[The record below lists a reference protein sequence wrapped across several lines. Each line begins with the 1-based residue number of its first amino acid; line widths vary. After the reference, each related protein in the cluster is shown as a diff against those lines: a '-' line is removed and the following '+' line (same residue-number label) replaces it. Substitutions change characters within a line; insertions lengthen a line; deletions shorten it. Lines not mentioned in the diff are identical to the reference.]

1 MGKVLK
7 LQVEDVRVHIT
18 TRFHVEG
25 SALAGTVQS
34 HVKEF
39 DCRVTVASP
48 EPPEKIANL
57 IRLGENT
64 CFVLQSLLTPVKVN
78 SSTTL
83 NGRPLQVA
91 ACTSFSA

>member
-7 LQVEDVRVHIT
+7 LQIDDVRVHVT
-18 TRFHVEG
+18 TRFHIEG
-25 SALAGTVQS
+25 SALAGTMKSRV
-34 HVKEF
+34 HEF
-39 DCRVTVASP
+39 DCRITVSSP

-83 NGRPLQVA
+83 NGRPLQMA